1 MKELPVPP
9 HAKSDPKSV
18 EVLRAWI
25 VNDGLQCTLTPGAFG
40 ENELI
45 VWGILLSDVANHVAD
60 ALQKAQGRDREETL
74 KAIQQHFNSE
84 MDSPTEETGG
94 EFRKN

>member
-1 MKELPVPP
+1 MKELPIPAQ
-9 HAKSDPKSV
+9 AKSDPKSV

-40 ENELI
+40 DNELI

-60 ALQKAQGRDREETL
+60 ALQKAQGLDREETL
-74 KAIQQHFNSE
+74 RAIQTHFNAE
-84 MDSPTEETGG
+84 IDSPTEETGG
-94 EFRKN
+94 DFHKN